1 MGSPSMNG
9 RHLQFHRYAATQRR
23 PAPRA
28 PNAGGRGR
36 FLWERR
42 GEASRA
48 SRARAEAPPDL
59 NPEPERIEP
68 AAPVTAEETQP

>member
-1 MGSPSMNG
+1 MGSPNMNG
-9 RHLQFHRYAATQRR
+9 RYLRFKQTAATQRR

-42 GEASRA
+42 GEAWRA
-48 SRARAEAPPDL
+48 SRARTEAPLDL
-59 NPEPERIEP
+59 SPEPERIEP
-68 AAPVTAEETQP
+68 AAPERAAED